1 MTGGLFAS
9 LRVRV
14 VVLLALSMF
23 PAAVLSVAQSVS
35 NLHLAAETAKR
46 EILQEALLSATG
58 ARDFFTQTQV
68 LLAALASDPDLSA
81 AAEACADRLARA
93 PHRDRYAAL
102 IASDAEGRTRCHY
115 PGAADGFALQGGP
128 EMATARSER
137 RFVLSSRLAGTGKD
151 DGILLAIQPVTDES
165 QQFAGAV
172 SAAIRAEFLRLLLRR
187 PQNGNPVATAIV
199 DHGGRVI
206 AEEGDVGRALS
217 WLPDVVAEQNPF
229 ARGARVL
236 DEARTG
242 QAGYLYGIAPLFE
255 RDVFLLIRATSPVA
269 RVGFNMRFASTL
281 AMPFL
286 MWTIALAVAWY
297 AIDRFVVRWVVYLQ
311 RITRA
316 YSKGKLALRTG
327 PMDEAPQEFRLLGG
341 TMNAMAEA
349 LDEREEHLRAAL
361 DEQKALLRE
370 VYHRV
375 KNNLQIVASLVNLQ
389 MRDVDSDEARD
400 ALSTMQGRLN
410 ALALVHRSLYEAEG
424 LHRLDLARVLP
435 DLVAHF
441 HRTHAADGANV
452 RVETDIDSVMI
463 DPDRAVPVSLFVA
476 EALTNAFAYNWQD
489 GESGVLR
496 VSLKHAPDGEITL
509 TVANTRSGDTG
520 GDVPH
525 PGLGRRLMEGF
536 ARQVGG
542 DKTAEVTPEEW
553 RAILTFRLPDEPAD
567 AREDA
572 AAS

>member
-1 MTGGLFAS
+1 MGRGVLAS
-9 LRVRV
+9 IRVRV

-58 ARDFFTQTQV
+58 ARDFFSQTQV
-68 LLAALASDPDLSA
+68 LLAALAAQNLAALPDA
-81 AAEACADRLARA
+81 ACAGRLAQT

-102 IASDAEGRTRCHY
+102 AAIGPAGDVRCHY
-115 PGAADGFALQGGP
+115 PETSLPVALAGGP
-128 EMATARSER
+128 ELQTVRSER
-137 RFVLSSRLAGTGKD
+137 RFVLSSRLAGAEED
-151 DGILLAIQPVTDES
+151 DGIVLAIHPVIDEA
-165 QQFAGAV
+165 QEFAGAA

-187 PQNGNPVATAIV
+187 PESGDPVVTAIV
-199 DHGGRVI
+199 DRAGRVI
-206 AEEGDVGRALS
+206 AGDGDVGRELS
-217 WLPDVVAEQNPF
+217 WLADVVEEQNPF
-229 ARGARVL
+229 ARGARVV
-236 DEARTG
+236 DEMRTG
-242 QAGYLYGIAPLFE
+242 EAGYLYGIAPLFE
-255 RDVFLLIRATSPVA
+255 RDLFLLIRATNPVA
-269 RVGFNMRFASTL
+269 RVGFNMRFAATL

-389 MRDVDSDEARD
+389 IRHVDSEEARD

-441 HRTHAADGANV
+441 HRTHAPDGANV
-452 RVETDIDSVMI
+452 RVETDIDPVMI

-476 EALTNAFAYNWQD
+476 EALTNAFAYNWQN

-496 VSLKHAPDGEITL
+496 VTLKRAPDGEITL
-509 TVANTRSGDTG
+509 TVANTRSGETRS
-520 GDVPH
+520 DVPL

-542 DKTAEVTPEEW
+542 RNSAEVTPQEW
-553 RAILTFRLPDEPAD
+553 RAILTFRLPDTTAEAPAE
-567 AREDA
+567 APA
-572 AAS
+572 P